1 MGSSRLFSV
10 KVGASLLAGV
20 TAAGAVRYHDL
31 PNLIGFSER
40 SILTD
45 PEAWC
50 ALISSGAALFVGAT
64 SGVSPVH
71 QARLS
76 SGTKVALLVS
86 WFGLTGVLLAIWWSL
101 VLYFALLLAP
111 THAWGGIGLAV
122 SVRRWQTARSA
133 RVFGSKLRQ
142 SE

>member
-10 KVGASLLAGV
+10 NVGASLLAGA

-31 PNLIGFSER
+31 PNLIGFSGR
-40 SILTD
+40 SLLTD

-50 ALISSGAALFVGAT
+50 AVISSGAALFVGVT
-64 SGVSPVH
+64 SSIRPAH
-71 QARLS
+71 EARLS
-76 SGTKVALLVS
+76 SGIKVALLVG

-111 THAWGGIGLAV
+111 AHAWGGIGLAV
-122 SVRRWQTARSA
+122 SIRRWQTARAAAPVAS
-133 RVFGSKLRQ
+133 R
-142 SE
+142 